1 MALSNTAVPKYYGMF
16 RDAVIRGEIPVCKEI
31 SMEMNRIDDLIAN
44 PGVYYDDQAVEGWI
58 AYCES
63 ELTLTDGSDLS
74 LLDSFKL
81 WGEQIFG
88 WYYFVERSVY
98 QPNPDG
104 HGGHYVRKNVKK
116 RLINKQYLIV
126 ARGAAKSMY
135 GSTLQG
141 YFLNVDTSTTHQITT
156 APTMKQAEEV
166 MSPLRTAITRSRGP
180 LFQFLTEGSLQNT
193 TGSKANR
200 TKLASTKKGVEN
212 FLTGSLLEV
221 RPMSINKL
229 QGLQIKV
236 ATVDEWLSGDIR
248 EDVIGA
254 IEQGASKVN
263 DYIIVAISSE
273 GTVRNGSGDTIK
285 MELMDILNPGAFID
299 SMLKHGEM
307 SDDEAIIYTGM
318 PLCLSHSAESKDEP
332 KEEEKKKD
340 SKEDKPAED
349 KEEKKDDEETI
360 ADVIDSM
367 SEKQQN
373 VMYALIAQALEG
385 EPEKESKD
393 DSDNKSESN
402 KEDKTMKH
410 NVFDNDQQK
419 KTEVL
424 SHADQAS
431 IISMAKSN
439 SVGSLRTAMDI
450 YAEQNPDSV
459 LAHGID
465 GIETL
470 FPEYKDVR
478 PGAPELLTTDQ
489 GWVNEVLKKVH
500 KSPISRIR
508 TRQADLRNIEALRA
522 KGYKK
527 GAQKGYVGNI
537 QLLHR
542 TTDPQT
548 VYVKSKLD
556 RDDIIDIQDFDVVQ
570 YLYGIDRMNLN
581 EELATA
587 IMIGDG
593 REVGADGKIAEDKIR
608 PIWLDDELY
617 TIHADVDIAGMKATL
632 QGTNTSAN
640 FGENYIYAEA
650 VIQSLLYAREKYKG
664 SGTPD
669 FYCTPHLVN
678 VMLLARDLN
687 GRRIYDKVSD
697 LAAALNVGQIITAE
711 QFEGKTRTTTD
722 SKTKK
727 LLGLMVNLADY
738 SLGATKG
745 GEITHFTDFDI
756 DFNQEKSLLE
766 TRCSGANTR
775 VMSAI
780 ALEEDVTAT
789 IGG

>member
-1 MALSNTAVPKYYGMF
+1 MSRPFSVEDCDFSGWATRNDLRCSDGRVIRRDAFKGNDGIKVPLVWNHQHNDPRNVLGHAWLENRDEGVYTYGFFNDTEAGEVGKVLVKHGDICALSIY
-16 RDAVIRGEIPVCKEI
+16 
-31 SMEMNRIDDLIAN
+31 AN
-44 PGVYYDDQAVEGWI
+44 QLQQNGPDVVHGCI
-58 AYCES
+58 CEV
-63 ELTLTDGSDLS
+63 S
-74 LLDSFKL
+74 LVHK
-81 WGEQIFG
+81 
-88 WYYFVERSVY
+88 
-98 QPNPDG
+98 
-104 HGGHYVRKNVKK
+104 
-116 RLINKQYLIV
+116 
-126 ARGAAKSMY
+126 GA
-135 GSTLQG
+135 
-141 YFLNVDTSTTHQITT
+141 
-156 APTMKQAEEV
+156 
-166 MSPLRTAITRSRGP
+166 
-180 LFQFLTEGSLQNT
+180 
-193 TGSKANR
+193 
-200 TKLASTKKGVEN
+200 
-212 FLTGSLLEV
+212 
-221 RPMSINKL
+221 
-229 QGLQIKV
+229 
-236 ATVDEWLSGDIR
+236 
-248 EDVIGA
+248 
-254 IEQGASKVN
+254 
-263 DYIIVAISSE
+263 
-273 GTVRNGSGDTIK
+273 
-285 MELMDILNPGAFID
+285 NPGAFID
-299 SMLKHGEM
+299 SMLQHGEN
-307 SDDEAIIYTGM
+307 SEDEAIIYTGM
-318 PLCLSHSAESKDEP
+318 PLSLAHSDTSEKEDKKD
-332 KEEEKKKD
+332 EEEKKNAD
-340 SKEDKPAED
+340 AED
-349 KEEKKDDEETI
+349 KKNEDEETI
-360 ADVIDSM
+360 ADVVNSM

-373 VMYALIAQALEG
+373 VMYALVAEALES
-385 EPEKESKD
+385 EPDNKKES
-393 DSDNKSESN
+393 SETN
-402 KEDKTMKH
+402 KEDNTMKH
-410 NVFDNDQQK
+410 NVFDNDQQNSN
-419 KTEVL
+419 EVL

-439 SVGSLRTAMDI
+439 SVGSLRTAIEI
-450 YAEQNPDSV
+450 YAEQNPESV

-465 GIETL
+465 NIETL
-470 FPEYKDVR
+470 FPDYKDVR
-478 PGAPELLTTDQ
+478 PGAPEMLTTDQ

-527 GAQKGYVGNI
+527 ATQKGYTGNV
-537 QLLHR
+537 QLIHR

-548 VYVKSKLD
+548 VYVKSKID
-556 RDDIIDIQDFDVVQ
+556 RDDLIDIQDFDVVQ

-593 REVGADGKIAEDKIR
+593 REVGDNGKIAEDKIR

-617 TIHADVDIAGMKATL
+617 TIHADVDIAGMKTTL

-722 SKTKK
+722 GKTKK

-780 ALEEDVTAT
+780 ALEEDVTKASGDGT
-789 IGG
+789 

>member
-1 MALSNTAVPKYYGMF
+1 MIRPFSVEACDFSGWATRNDLKCSDGRVIRRDAFKENDCTRVPLVWNHQHDSPRDVLGHAWLENREEGVYAYGFFNDTTDGDIAKTLIKHGDICALSVY
-16 RDAVIRGEIPVCKEI
+16 
-31 SMEMNRIDDLIAN
+31 AN
-44 PGVYYDDQAVEGWI
+44 Q
-58 AYCES
+58 
-63 ELTLTDGSDLS
+63 LQQTGSDVLHGCICELS
-74 LLDSFKL
+74 LVHK
-81 WGEQIFG
+81 
-88 WYYFVERSVY
+88 
-98 QPNPDG
+98 
-104 HGGHYVRKNVKK
+104 
-116 RLINKQYLIV
+116 
-126 ARGAAKSMY
+126 GA
-135 GSTLQG
+135 
-141 YFLNVDTSTTHQITT
+141 
-156 APTMKQAEEV
+156 
-166 MSPLRTAITRSRGP
+166 
-180 LFQFLTEGSLQNT
+180 
-193 TGSKANR
+193 
-200 TKLASTKKGVEN
+200 
-212 FLTGSLLEV
+212 
-221 RPMSINKL
+221 
-229 QGLQIKV
+229 
-236 ATVDEWLSGDIR
+236 
-248 EDVIGA
+248 
-254 IEQGASKVN
+254 
-263 DYIIVAISSE
+263 
-273 GTVRNGSGDTIK
+273 
-285 MELMDILNPGAFID
+285 NPGAFID
-299 SMLKHGEM
+299 SILKHGEM
-307 SDDEAIIYTGM
+307 CDDEAIIYTGM
-318 PLCLSHSAESKDEP
+318 PLCLSHAAETESEND
-332 KEEEKKKD
+332 KK
-340 SKEDKPAED
+340 S
-349 KEEKKDDEETI
+349 DDGETV
-360 ADVIDSM
+360 ADVINSM

-385 EPEKESKD
+385 ESEKESED
-393 DSDNKSESN
+393 DSDNKSGSN
-402 KEDKTMKH
+402 KEDNTMKH

-424 SHADQAS
+424 SHADQAG

-450 YAEQNPDSV
+450 YAEQNPNSV

-508 TRQADLRNIEALRA
+508 TRQADIRNIEKLRA

-527 GAQKGYVGNI
+527 SAIKTDVGNFGLI
-537 QLLHR
+537 HR

-548 VYVKSKLD
+548 VYVKSRLD
-556 RDDIIDIQDFDVVQ
+556 RDDIVDIQDFDVVQ
-570 YLYGIDRMNLN
+570 YLYNIDRMNLN

-617 TIHADVDIAGMKATL
+617 TIHADVDIAGMKTTL

-727 LLGLMVNLADY
+727 LLGLMVNLAD
-738 SLGATKG
+738 
-745 GEITHFTDFDI
+745 
-756 DFNQEKSLLE
+756 
-766 TRCSGANTR
+766 
-775 VMSAI
+775 
-780 ALEEDVTAT
+780 
-789 IGG
+789 